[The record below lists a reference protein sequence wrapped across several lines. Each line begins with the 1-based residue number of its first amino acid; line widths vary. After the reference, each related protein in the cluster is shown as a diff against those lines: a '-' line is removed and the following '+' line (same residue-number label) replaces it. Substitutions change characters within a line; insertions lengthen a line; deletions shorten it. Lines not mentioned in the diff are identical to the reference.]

1 MDGKRGR
8 DAIETNQSKRET
20 PYSALSFIVLLA
32 LPLLNSL
39 LIFAWGWLFFKGS
52 LVFVT
57 TNTNTTPTYLI
68 SFVLLST
75 IYIFKHFIF
84 FFTLFFSHQ
93 KENNLDNCNVVF
105 LPSFSKKK
113 DGKLLINVWRG

>member
-84 FFTLFFSHQ
+84 FFTLFFSH
-93 KENNLDNCNVVF
+93 
-105 LPSFSKKK
+105 
-113 DGKLLINVWRG
+113 